1 MITFAPAKMRVKTML
16 IKEVVV
22 RRQESFEN
30 AIQKWAEQ
38 KAITYTVFDGNLSL
52 TETADA
58 VVLFHED
65 YNISKENEGVKD
77 LFLNNGKFAH
87 SIDINGTLN
96 ASVSSFVF
104 WLENHKPKSLIFI
117 GDDNLPKNEKF
128 VKYLEL
134 LSDRI

>member
-1 MITFAPAKMRVKTML
+1 ML
-16 IKEVVV
+16 IKEIVV

-30 AIQKWAEQ
+30 AIEKWANQ
-38 KAITYTVFDGNLSL
+38 KGITYTVFDGSISL

-87 SIDINGTLN
+87 TIDVNGTLN

-104 WLENHKPKSLIFI
+104 WLENHKPKSLLFI
-117 GDDNLPKNEKF
+117 GDDNLIRNEKF
-128 VKYLEL
+128 VKYLKL
-134 LSDRI
+134 LLDRI

>member
-1 MITFAPAKMRVKTML
+1 ML
-16 IKEVVV
+16 IKEIVV
-22 RRQESFEN
+22 RRQEAFEN
-30 AIQKWAEQ
+30 AIQKWAAD
-38 KAITYTVFDGNLSL
+38 KGITFTVFDGNVSL

-77 LFLNNGKFAH
+77 LFLNDGKFAH
-87 SIDINGTLN
+87 TIDVNGTLM

-117 GDDNLPKNEKF
+117 GDDKLTNNEKF
-128 VKYLEL
+128 DKYLKL
-134 LSDRI
+134 LADRL